1 MVKGVSD
8 TPTHLVLDDDDTVVE
23 HVVRMRGL
31 ILSALVLLLVVGVGL
46 SLQQG
51 WIPMPQPR
59 SLASADEPKDRKPG
73 LIERSIGKA
82 HRTQVTSDAHQ
93 VSVVVVAAL
102 TEPGAT
108 VRSVFAARPPADVTA
123 RVKTLGFDPTESESG
138 SNRVHLLALHGDD
151 YVVCVDRL
159 AAGERRGPSATYRS
173 RLNKTQTSDGA
184 CSTR

>member
-1 MVKGVSD
+1 MTNQAD
-8 TPTHLVLDDDDTVVE
+8 PPAHAVLDHDDELGE
-23 HVVRMRGL
+23 HLDRRRGL
-31 ILSALVLLLVVGVGL
+31 LVVLLALLLVIGAVV
-46 SLQQG
+46 SLHQG

-59 SLASADEPKDRKPG
+59 SLSSDQAADEPG
-73 LIERSIGKA
+73 LIERSIGQA
-82 HRTQVTSDAHQ
+82 RHTQVTSDANQ

-159 AAGERRGPSATYRS
+159 AAGEYRGPSATYRS
-173 RLNKTQTSDGA
+173 RANKTSTSTEA
-184 CSTR
+184 CPAR